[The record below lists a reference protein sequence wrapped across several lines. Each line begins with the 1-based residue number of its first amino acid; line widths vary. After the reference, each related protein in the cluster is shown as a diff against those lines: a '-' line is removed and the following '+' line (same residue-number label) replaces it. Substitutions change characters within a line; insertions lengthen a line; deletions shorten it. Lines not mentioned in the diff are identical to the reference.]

1 MERTKAQREKFLERK
16 YLKKAAVI
24 VNIENVR
31 VENIIKA
38 VSKQCG
44 HGKIL
49 ALRPR
54 QGKEYE
60 LTMENK
66 KHGKTD

>member
-1 MERTKAQREKFLERK
+1 
-16 YLKKAAVI
+16 VI
-24 VNIENVR
+24 VNIENVIEVR

-66 KHGKTD
+66 KCEKLTDNKWSEL